1 MRFHFMVIDRYEGLM
16 FESEVKTLPVDVPKS
31 ATEVAN
37 VLKTFVEDE
46 EVVNDLVINRKVFEH
61 EMIVDG
67 EESITILS
75 WRHQ

>member
-16 FESEVKTLPVDVPKS
+16 FKSEVKTLPVDVPKS